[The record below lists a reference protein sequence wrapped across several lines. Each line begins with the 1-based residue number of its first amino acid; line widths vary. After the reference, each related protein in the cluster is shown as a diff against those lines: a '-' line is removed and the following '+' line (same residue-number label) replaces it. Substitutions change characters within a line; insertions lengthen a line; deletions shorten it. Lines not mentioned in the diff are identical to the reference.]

1 MATSQQRQKT
11 ELDIDLWRFKNKQDI
26 LRVTLNSMQ
35 TQRTQMWEETRI
47 NEHLVLRELRLCTF
61 YVNFL
66 GLSCHF

>member
-35 TQRTQMWEETRI
+35 THRTQMWEETRI